1 MKRIFTILIAILFSI
16 GCATQY
22 TMYNSY
28 SGKYYKN
35 EVDSICRAEK
45 IPYIDDNMWNM
56 FYIKDHESQ
65 NGIKQYA
72 YIRYFKNNENKDV
85 EQTFIAID
93 LDSLYKFTKRT
104 FIKE

>member
-1 MKRIFTILIAILFSI
+1 MKHFILFILIFLFSI
-16 GCATQY
+16 SCATQY

-35 EVDSICRAEK
+35 EVDSICKAEK
-45 IPYIDDNMWNM
+45 IPYIDEYMWNM
-56 FYIKDHESQ
+56 FYIKDHETQ

-72 YIRYFKNNENKDV
+72 YIRKFKNNEDKDV
-85 EQTFIAID
+85 EQTFIVID

-104 FIKE
+104 LIKE